1 MWDGAGSII
10 YTRRGRYV
18 NSHARKPKME
28 ETPTTNIGGDAH
40 QEMIAAFSEIT
51 SASKEEASFFL
62 ESHNFDL
69 DSAIS
74 TFFENA
80 AVAEE
85 APIAALP
92 ARNPNRPS
100 DTHSPSFSPSSSPS
114 RSRSA
119 SPPPSL
125 GLQQMAGGNPYNLR
139 SRNPATD
146 KKPSG
151 SRSTGRIRTFADLNR
166 PDDDSGSDSDEPQ
179 EYYTGGEKSG
189 MLVQDPTRANDVE
202 SLFNQARQA
211 GAEEGTLEQLQ
222 PSSSTRS
229 FAGRGRLLS
238 GETTSATPQ
247 QSEPD
252 VHTHTITFWT
262 NGFTVND
269 GPLRRL
275 DDPQNASFLESIRK
289 SECPEE
295 LRPAKGRAPVHV
307 SLVRKMEDYPVQKH
321 RPTAFVGVGRTL
333 GTTTTTPEATTT
345 ITPPPAT
352 TAPTPLAGLVVD
364 NTLPS
369 TSIQLRLGDGTRMVS
384 RFNFHHTVG
393 DIRSFIDASRPGGPR
408 AYQLLTMGFPPKQ
421 LTDLNQTIEGA
432 GLANS
437 VVIQKL

>member
-1 MWDGAGSII
+1 
-10 YTRRGRYV
+10 
-18 NSHARKPKME
+18 ME
-28 ETPTTNIGGDAH
+28 ETPATNIGGDAH

-51 SASKEEASFFL
+51 SASKEEAFFFL

-69 DSAIS
+69 DSAVS
-74 TFFENA
+74 TFFETA
-80 AVAEE
+80 AAAEE
-85 APIAALP
+85 APVSALP
-92 ARNPNRPS
+92 VRNPNRSS

-119 SPPPSL
+119 SPPASL
-125 GLQQMAGGNPYNLR
+125 GLQQPDGGNPYNLR
-139 SRNPATD
+139 SRNTAAD

-151 SRSTGRIRTFADLNR
+151 SRSTGRIRTFSDLNR
-166 PDDDSGSDSDEPQ
+166 PGDDSGSDSDEPQ

-189 MLVQDPTRANDVE
+189 MLVQDPTKANDVE

-211 GAEEGTLEQLQ
+211 GAEEGTLEQLR
-222 PSSSTRS
+222 PSSSSRS
-229 FAGRGRLLS
+229 FSGRGRLLS

-275 DDPQNASFLESIRK
+275 DDPQNASFIESIRQ
-289 SECPEE
+289 SACPEE
-295 LRPAKGRAPVHV
+295 LKPAKGRAPVHV
-307 SLVRKMEDYPVQKH
+307 NLVRKLEDYPVQKH
-321 RPTAFVGVGRTL
+321 RHTAFVGVGRTL
-333 GTTTTTPEATTT
+333 GSTTTSSEDTTAAL
-345 ITPPPAT
+345 PPAT
-352 TAPTPLAGLVVD
+352 AAPTPLAGLVVD
-364 NTLPS
+364 DSLPS

-384 RFNFHHTVG
+384 RFNFHHTIG
-393 DIRSFIDASRPGGPR
+393 DIRSFIDASRPGGSR
-408 AYQLLTMGFPPKQ
+408 VYQLLTMGFPPKQ
-421 LTDLNQTIEGA
+421 LNDLNQTIEAA

>member
-1 MWDGAGSII
+1 
-10 YTRRGRYV
+10 
-18 NSHARKPKME
+18 ME
-28 ETPTTNIGGDAH
+28 DTPATNLVAGGDSH
-40 QEMIAAFSEIT
+40 PDMITAFSEIT
-51 SASKEEASFFL
+51 SASKEEAIFFL

-69 DSAIS
+69 DSAVS
-74 TFFENA
+74 TFFETTAA
-80 AVAEE
+80 AVDED
-85 APIAALP
+85 APVSAP
-92 ARNPNRPS
+92 PGRNPNPS
-100 DTHSPSFSPSSSPS
+100 DTHSPAFSPSSSPS

-125 GLQQMAGGNPYNLR
+125 GLQQLAGVNPYNLR
-139 SRNPATD
+139 SRNTATD

-151 SRSTGRIRTFADLNR
+151 SRSTGRIRTLSDLNR
-166 PDDDSGSDSDEPQ
+166 SGDGSGSDSDEPQ

-189 MLVQDPTRANDVE
+189 MLVQDPSKVNDVE
-202 SLFNQARQA
+202 SLFNQARRA
-211 GAEEGTLEQLQ
+211 GAEEGTLDQLQ
-222 PSSSTRS
+222 PSSSSRS

-238 GETTSATPQ
+238 GETTSAPPQ

-262 NGFTVND
+262 NGFTVDD

-295 LRPAKGRAPVHV
+295 LRPAKERAPVHV
-307 SLVRKMEDYPVQKH
+307 SLVRKLEDYPVQKQ
-321 RPTAFVGVGRTL
+321 RRTAFVGVGRTL
-333 GTTTTTPEATTT
+333 GATTSSEDT
-345 ITPPPAT
+345 ASTTSVPAS
-352 TAPTPLAGLVVD
+352 TAAPAPSLGLVVD
-364 NTLPS
+364 DTLPS
-369 TSIQLRLGDGTRMVS
+369 TSIQLRLVDGTRMVS
-384 RFNFHHTVG
+384 RFNFHHTIS

-421 LTDLNQTIEGA
+421 LNDLKQTIEEA